1 MENYFIVADDFTGS
15 NDTGVQ
21 LTRRG
26 VRTKV
31 VLSPEAVAADGLS
44 YVLDTESR
52 NMPGEDSRRKTA
64 KLLEGLDLR
73 SFDCVIKKVDST
85 LRGNVAEEIQET
97 DRAYDS
103 ELVIFMPA
111 LPGLGRT
118 TEGGVHKLN
127 GVRIGETELA
137 KDPRKPVLLDE
148 PAKILKSVYDE
159 PVGSLLLEQIH
170 AGAVRFDGARLWA
183 CDAATDRDMRA
194 VIAAARKTGKRVLWV
209 GTAAIA
215 DNLLS
220 DEHPT
225 LPAMAVICSVSDVAR
240 RQIRYAESKGLTVL
254 QVDVPALLCGGDP
267 AQYVER
273 ALRVLRDGK
282 DLALVSS
289 ASYDRAELE
298 ASVNA
303 GAELGLS
310 GERVAEFASSEITRI
325 ADEILKKTPVSGLFL
340 SGGDTAIHFFERV
353 GAGGSE
359 ILFELTVGIPL
370 MRLSGGRLDGLR
382 VVTKAGAFGS
392 EDALPMILRKLGEAD

>member
-1 MENYFIVADDFTGS
+1 MERFFIVADDFTGS

-31 VLSPEAVAADGLS
+31 VLSPEAVAEDGLS

-52 NMPGEDSRRKTA
+52 NMPGAKAREKTA
-64 KLLEGLDLR
+64 KLLEGLELR
-73 SFDCVIKKVDST
+73 RYDCVIKKVDST

-97 DRAYDS
+97 DKVLGS

-148 PAKILKSVYDE
+148 PAKILADVYDE
-159 PVGSLLLEQIH
+159 PVGSLLLEQIRS
-170 AGAVRFDGARLWA
+170 GAISFDGARLWA

-194 VIAAARKTGKRVLWV
+194 VITAAKQTGKRILWV
-209 GTAAIA
+209 GTAAMA

-220 DEHPT
+220 AEHPT
-225 LPAMAVICSVSDVAR
+225 KPAMAVICSVSDVAR
-240 RQIRYAESKGLTVL
+240 RQIHYAESKGLTVL

-267 AQYVER
+267 GQYVER
-273 ALRVLRDGK
+273 ALRVLRGGK

-289 ASYDRAELE
+289 ASYDRADLE
-298 ASVNA
+298 ASVSA
-303 GAELGLS
+303 GAELGLN
-310 GERVAEFASSEITRI
+310 GERVAEYASSEITRI

-359 ILFELTVGIPL
+359 ILSELTVGIPL
-370 MRLSGGRLDGLR
+370 MRLSGGRFDGLR

-392 EDALPMILRKLGEAD
+392 EDALPMILRKLGEAE

>member
-1 MENYFIVADDFTGS
+1 MERYFIVADDFTGS

-31 VLSPEAVAADGLS
+31 VLSPSAVADDGLS

-73 SFDCVIKKVDST
+73 GFDCVIKKVDST
-85 LRGNVAEEIQET
+85 LRGNLAEEIQET
-97 DRAYDS
+97 DRVYGS
-103 ELVIFMPA
+103 ELIVFMPA
-111 LPGLGRT
+111 LPGLGRA

-127 GVRIGETELA
+127 GVRIGDTELA

-148 PAKILKSVYDE
+148 PAKILASVYDE
-159 PVGSLLLEQIH
+159 PVGSLQLEQIRS
-170 AGAVRFDGARLWA
+170 GAIGFEGARLWA
-183 CDAATDRDMRA
+183 CDAASDTDMRD

-215 DNLLS
+215 DNLLA
-220 DEHPT
+220 DEHPM

-240 RQIRYAESKGLTVL
+240 RQIRYAESKGLTLL
-254 QVDVPALLCGGDP
+254 QVDVPALLRGADAGE
-267 AQYVER
+267 YVER
-273 ALRVLRDGK
+273 ALNVLRAGR
-282 DLALVSS
+282 DLALISS

-298 ASVNA
+298 ASVAA
-303 GAELGLS
+303 GAALSLS
-310 GERVAEFASSEITRI
+310 GEQVAEFASSEITRI
-325 ADEILKKTPVSGLFL
+325 ADEILKKQPVSGLFL

-359 ILFELTVGIPL
+359 IVFELTVGIPM
-370 MRLSGGRLDGLR
+370 MRLSGGRLDGLK

-392 EDALPMILRKLGEAD
+392 EDALPMILRKLGEA

>member
-1 MENYFIVADDFTGS
+1 MEKYFIVADDFTGS

-209 GTAAIA
+209 GTAAMA